1 MGEEEI
7 NIDKYLE
14 NKDTKIVLFPEK
26 IEREFTTIN
35 QLKDFIYREVEFGS
49 KCEEGKSRDIRN
61 LFNDIKSDL
70 NNFLNYSNSEYN
82 ANNYLTMVLN
92 NLKINRYPL
101 VFSDSPNRK
110 IYYRA
115 VWYIIFI
122 CRCSHRL
129 HT

>member
-35 QLKDFIYREVEFGS
+35 QLKDFIYREVEFWS